1 MATPRFSYNLMKIF
15 WRIHLR
21 LYLWSSGRIGN
32 KIRGLP
38 ILILNTKGRK
48 TGLPRTNALQHMPNG
63 RDFVVIASNLGV
75 NYNPAWWLNLKADP
89 VTTIQVGSQHYTV
102 RAREAE
108 GEEREKLWKMMVEKS
123 PNYEVYRKATSR
135 HIPVVV
141 LERQKK
147 DKHE

>member
-1 MATPRFSYNLMKIF
+1 MATPRYIYNLMKIY

-32 KIRGLP
+32 QVRGLP

-48 TGLPRTNALQHMPNG
+48 TGLLRTNALQHMPHG
-63 RDFVVIASNLGV
+63 DDFVVIASNLGV
-75 NYNPAWWLNLKADP
+75 NNNPAWWLNLKADP
-89 VTTIQVGSQHYTV
+89 VTTIQVRDEHITV

-108 GEEREKLWKMMVEKS
+108 GEERENLWKMMAEKLS
-123 PNYEVYRKATSR
+123 DFEVYRRGTSR

-141 LERQKK
+141 LERQ
-147 DKHE
+147 